1 MMGGRPVALSCGMVI
16 PEGFDV
22 ADLERIVASMDA
34 ALDECGAS
42 LVTGD
47 TKVLERG
54 ALDAII
60 INTAGIGVA
69 ERVVRDNGLVPG
81 DAIIVSGTI
90 GDHGIAIMAHREGFD
105 FGGQIHSDVAP
116 LWTLVEGALATGD
129 IHAMKD
135 PTRGGFANAINEMA
149 KMRASHRGRGLPE
162 ERPAPLAC

>member
-1 MMGGRPVALSCGMVI
+1 
-16 PEGFDV
+16 
-22 ADLERIVASMDA
+22 MDA

-81 DAIIVSGTI
+81 DVIIVSGTI

-105 FGGQIHSDVAP
+105 FGVGPSQVGPFQDGP
-116 LWTLVEGALATGD
+116 FQD
-129 IHAMKD
+129 
-135 PTRGGFANAINEMA
+135 
-149 KMRASHRGRGLPE
+149 GLSQVGPSQVGSFQVGSFQVG
-162 ERPAPLAC
+162 PFQDGPY